1 MLPARILIL
10 AAFPLLTACGGWKP
24 GGSSHQS
31 PDLPAP
37 ARVPCPQPASLLGGS
52 DYEIIAGRIG
62 DALIEC
68 EGRRQI
74 AVAAFDG
81 AKAGGRR

>member
-1 MLPARILIL
+1 
-10 AAFPLLTACGGWKP
+10 
-24 GGSSHQS
+24 
-31 PDLPAP
+31 
-37 ARVPCPQPASLLGGS
+37 LLGGS

-68 EGRRQI
+68 EGRRKI

-81 AKAGGRR
+81 AKAGGGR